1 MDILIKSFNRPYYLD
16 RCIQSIK
23 KFVVNSD
30 YKIIILDDGTPQK
43 YLEKLTQNNPEITIF
58 KSSLYDEKVNDID
71 KNFNKINPSVPIDL
85 WIYGANN
92 ASEYFVLLEDD
103 FWFTSAT
110 DLDILQASLKTE
122 KVQMLKL
129 FWLGNPKLI
138 SENII
143 KKLDLYKIFEPNLYI
158 NNPFLYQL
166 IFRFYKYKTRKISTF
181 FKIYSK
187 ERALNYYT
195 IYATSGAIFNKKYFL
210 SLWENHKNSVDEG
223 LQLYNAV
230 KFLNKNNS
238 AAFGFSNHEVL
249 KTGFLSSATN
259 QHKNYENVNLDMFA
273 FNKIINEAW
282 FNNDFETVNDF
293 SKDLN
298 FEKIELILEKEN
310 HPLAQIEE
318 WKKWVSRFKNQFQS
332 FGCKID

>member
-43 YLEKLTQNNPEITIF
+43 YLDKLTQKHSNIAIF
-58 KSSLYDEKVNDID
+58 KSSLYDEKVKDIE
-71 KNFNKINPSVPIDL
+71 NNSRKINPKIPIDL
-85 WIYGANN
+85 WISGAKN
-92 ASEYFVLLEDD
+92 ASDYFVLLEDD
-103 FWFTSAT
+103 FWFTSAI
-110 DLDILQASLKTE
+110 DLDILEASLKNE
-122 KVQMLKL
+122 NIQMLKL

-138 SENII
+138 SNNII
-143 KKLDLYKIFEPNLYI
+143 KKLDFFKIFKPELFI
-158 NNPFLYQL
+158 QNPFLYKWV
-166 IFRFYKYKTRKISTF
+166 FRYYKHKTRKTF
-181 FKIYSK
+181 AFLKIYTK
-187 ERALNYYT
+187 ERALNYYK
-195 IYATSGAIFNKKYFL
+195 IYATSGAIFDKNYFL
-210 SLWENHKNSVDEG
+210 SLWKNHKNDVDEG

-230 KFLNKNNS
+230 KFIFNNKNTT
-238 AAFGFSNHEVL
+238 FGFTNHEVL

-259 QHKNYENVNLDMFA
+259 EHKNYEYVNIDMFA

-282 FNNDFETVNDF
+282 FNNDFESSENF

-298 FEKIELILEKEN
+298 FVKIESILEKEN
-310 HPLAQIEE
+310 HALAQKEE
-318 WKKWVSRFKNQFQS
+318 WKKWVLRFKNQFQS